1 MIKIEE
7 GRIEQSDK
15 QVEDAKAKLIDS
27 MKELSILRIY
37 KILEQNDREKAPN
50 KKDEKEMI
58 AFIEKMLE
66 QEKNNVN
73 VEARCKKE
81 LLTTEK

>member
-1 MIKIEE
+1 
-7 GRIEQSDK
+7 
-15 QVEDAKAKLIDS
+15 